1 VTLRVT
7 LTRAYRP
14 AARIGLAK
22 HMEKPL
28 SIILGIAVRTARMRA
43 GLTQEDVAER
53 IGMASEVY
61 GRMERGQMLPRVENL
76 RRLCL
81 VLNVPP
87 HELLGL
93 ESMVGRS
100 TFPWEE
106 ARPRADDTADMR
118 RLLRRL
124 RRLSPNQVKLLSLIA
139 GAMMSRGRSGKGRK
153 KAAVRGTASRES
165 M

>member
-1 VTLRVT
+1 
-7 LTRAYRP
+7 
-14 AARIGLAK
+14 
-22 HMEKPL
+22 MEKPL
-28 SIILGIAVRTARMRA
+28 SSILGLAVRNARVRA

-93 ESMVGRS
+93 DPSEFQG
-100 TFPWEE
+100 TFSLEQFK
-106 ARPRADDTADMR
+106 PRADDTIDMR
-118 RLLRRL
+118 RLLRRMRKL
-124 RRLSPNQVKLLSLIA
+124 TPTQVKLLSQIA
-139 GAMMSRGRSGKGRK
+139 GAMMAKGR
-153 KAAVRGTASRES
+153 ARSRRRAVGAREPE
-165 M
+165 

>member
-1 VTLRVT
+1 MDR
-7 LTRAYRP
+7 
-14 AARIGLAK
+14 
-22 HMEKPL
+22 PL
-28 SIILGIAVRTARMRA
+28 SSILGAAVRTARVRA

-93 ESMVGRS
+93 ETMAPGKGELPREEGR
-100 TFPWEE
+100 
-106 ARPRADDTADMR
+106 ARSDDPADMR

-124 RRLSPNQVKLLSLIA
+124 RRLNANQVKLLSLIA
-139 GAMMSRGRSGKGRK
+139 GAMLNKGRPKLRK
-153 KAAVRGTASRES
+153 KAMQSES
-165 M
+165 A

>member
-1 VTLRVT
+1 V
-7 LTRAYRP
+7 
-14 AARIGLAK
+14 
-22 HMEKPL
+22 
-28 SIILGIAVRTARMRA
+28 RA

-93 ESMVGRS
+93 ESMAPSRGELPR
-100 TFPWEE
+100 EDGK
-106 ARPRADDTADMR
+106 PRAEDTADMR
-118 RLLRRL
+118 RLLRRM
-124 RRLSPNQVKLLSLIA
+124 RRLNANQVKLLSLIA
-139 GAMMSRGRSGKGRK
+139 GAMMNKGKPG
-153 KAAVRGTASRES
+153 KARRRLALRELE
-165 M
+165 

>member
-1 VTLRVT
+1 
-7 LTRAYRP
+7 
-14 AARIGLAK
+14 
-22 HMEKPL
+22 MEKPL
-28 SIILGIAVRTARMRA
+28 SSILGVAVRNARMRA

-81 VLNVPP
+81 VLHVPP

-93 ESMVGRS
+93 EAS
-100 TFPWEE
+100 TFRGAFSVEDVK
-106 ARPRADDTADMR
+106 PRADDTADMR

-124 RRLSPNQVKLLSLIA
+124 RKLNVNQVKLLSQIS
-139 GAMMSRGRSGKGRK
+139 GAMMAKGRSRSRK
-153 KAAVRGTASRES
+153 RALLREPE
-165 M
+165 

>member
-1 VTLRVT
+1 
-7 LTRAYRP
+7 
-14 AARIGLAK
+14 
-22 HMEKPL
+22 MDKPL
-28 SIILGIAVRTARMRA
+28 SSILGAAVRNARVRA

-87 HELLGL
+87 DELLGL
-93 ESMVGRS
+93 ESMGES
-100 TFPWEE
+100 KGELPWEE
-106 ARPRADDTADMR
+106 AKPRGDDSADMR

-124 RRLSPNQVKLLSLIA
+124 RRLNATQVKLLSLIA
-139 GAMMSRGRSGKGRK
+139 GAMMNKGRPG
-153 KAAVRGTASRES
+153 KARKRTALRELD
-165 M
+165 

>member
-1 VTLRVT
+1 
-7 LTRAYRP
+7 
-14 AARIGLAK
+14 
-22 HMEKPL
+22 MEKPL
-28 SIILGIAVRTARMRA
+28 SSILGAAVRTARVRA

-87 HELLGL
+87 HILLGL
-93 ESMVGRS
+93 ESLAEG
-100 TFPWEE
+100 PLEPPQEE
-106 ARPRADDTADMR
+106 PEPRPRADDTSDMR

-124 RRLSPNQVKLLSLIA
+124 RKLNATQVKLLSLIA
-139 GAMMSRGRSGKGRK
+139 GAMMNKGKAGRGK
-153 KAAVRGTASRES
+153 KRAAPREPE
-165 M
+165 

>member
-1 VTLRVT
+1 
-7 LTRAYRP
+7 
-14 AARIGLAK
+14 
-22 HMEKPL
+22 MDKPL
-28 SIILGIAVRTARMRA
+28 SSILGVAVRTARVRA

-93 ESMVGRS
+93 ESMASGKGDLPRDEVK
-100 TFPWEE
+100 
-106 ARPRADDTADMR
+106 ARADDSADMR
-118 RLLRRL
+118 RLQRRL
-124 RRLSPNQVKLLSLIA
+124 RKLNANQVKLLSLVA
-139 GAMMSRGRSGKGRK
+139 GAMLNKGRLGKGRK
-153 KAAVRGTASRES
+153 RATPREPEE
-165 M
+165 

>member
-1 VTLRVT
+1 
-7 LTRAYRP
+7 
-14 AARIGLAK
+14 
-22 HMEKPL
+22 MEKPL
-28 SIILGIAVRTARMRA
+28 SSILGAAVRTARVRA

-87 HELLGL
+87 HILLGL
-93 ESMVGRS
+93 EALAEG
-100 TFPWEE
+100 PLEPPQEE
-106 ARPRADDTADMR
+106 PEPKLRADDTSDMR

-124 RRLSPNQVKLLSLIA
+124 RKLNATQVKLLSLIA
-139 GAMMSRGRSGKGRK
+139 GAMMNKGKAGRGK
-153 KAAVRGTASRES
+153 KRVAPRES
-165 M
+165 E

>member
-1 VTLRVT
+1 
-7 LTRAYRP
+7 
-14 AARIGLAK
+14 
-22 HMEKPL
+22 MEKPL
-28 SIILGIAVRTARMRA
+28 SSILGVAVRNARVRA

-93 ESMVGRS
+93 EPSAFRGAFSVEDMK
-100 TFPWEE
+100 
-106 ARPRADDTADMR
+106 PRADDTADMR

-124 RRLSPNQVKLLSLIA
+124 RKLNANQVKLLSQIS
-139 GAMMSRGRSGKGRK
+139 GAMMAKGRSR
-153 KAAVRGTASRES
+153 SRRRALPREPE
-165 M
+165 

>member
-1 VTLRVT
+1 
-7 LTRAYRP
+7 
-14 AARIGLAK
+14 
-22 HMEKPL
+22 MERPL
-28 SIILGIAVRTARMRA
+28 SSILGSAVRQARMRA

-93 ESMVGRS
+93 EEMVGKGASLPR
-100 TFPWEE
+100 EDIK
-106 ARPRADDTADMR
+106 PRADDSADMR

-124 RRLSPNQVKLLSLIA
+124 RKLGANQVKLLSLIA
-139 GAMMSRGRSGKGRK
+139 GAMMEKGARPTRNRK
-153 KAAVRGTASRES
+153 
-165 M
+165 

>member
-1 VTLRVT
+1 MERTL
-7 LTRAYRP
+7 
-14 AARIGLAK
+14 
-22 HMEKPL
+22 
-28 SIILGIAVRTARMRA
+28 SSILGAAVRTARMRA

-93 ESMVGRS
+93 ESMLGRS
-100 TFPWEE
+100 ASLPFED
-106 ARPRADDTADMR
+106 ARPRPDDSADMR

-124 RRLSPNQVKLLSLIA
+124 RKLNAHQVKLLSLIA
-139 GAMMSRGRSGKGRK
+139 GAMMEKGRTTRNRK
-153 KAAVRGTASRES
+153 
-165 M
+165 

>member
-1 VTLRVT
+1 MLPRNPEGYVRVRFLLRGQDWT
-7 LTRAYRP
+7 
-14 AARIGLAK
+14 GLARL
-22 HMEKPL
+22 MEKPL
-28 SIILGIAVRTARMRA
+28 SSILGIAVRNARVRA

-93 ESMVGRS
+93 DPSEFQG
-100 TFPWEE
+100 TFSLEQFK
-106 ARPRADDTADMR
+106 PRADDTIDMR
-118 RLLRRL
+118 RLLRRMRKL
-124 RRLSPNQVKLLSLIA
+124 TPTQVKLLSQIA
-139 GAMMSRGRSGKGRK
+139 GAMMARGRFRNRRR
-153 KAAVRGTASRES
+153 AALREPE
-165 M
+165 

>member
-1 VTLRVT
+1 
-7 LTRAYRP
+7 
-14 AARIGLAK
+14 
-22 HMEKPL
+22 MDKPL
-28 SIILGIAVRTARMRA
+28 SSILGAAVRTARVRA

-93 ESMVGRS
+93 ETMAPGKGELHREDGKPRS
-100 TFPWEE
+100 
-106 ARPRADDTADMR
+106 DDPADMR

-124 RRLSPNQVKLLSLIA
+124 RKLNATQVKLLSLIA
-139 GAMMSRGRSGKGRK
+139 GAMLNKGRHGKSRK
-153 KAAVRGTASRES
+153 KASRE
-165 M
+165 MD

>member
-1 VTLRVT
+1 
-7 LTRAYRP
+7 
-14 AARIGLAK
+14 
-22 HMEKPL
+22 MEKPL
-28 SIILGIAVRTARMRA
+28 SSILGIAVRNARVRA

-93 ESMVGRS
+93 DASDFRGPFSAEDVK
-100 TFPWEE
+100 
-106 ARPRADDTADMR
+106 PRADDSADMR

-124 RRLSPNQVKLLSLIA
+124 RKLSATQVKLLSQIS
-139 GAMMSRGRSGKGRK
+139 GAMMARGRHGRGRK
-153 KAAVRGTASRES
+153 RVVGLRDPE
-165 M
+165 

>member
-1 VTLRVT
+1 
-7 LTRAYRP
+7 
-14 AARIGLAK
+14 
-22 HMEKPL
+22 MEKPL
-28 SIILGIAVRTARMRA
+28 SSILGVAVRNARMRA

-93 ESMVGRS
+93 EAPAFKGSFAV
-100 TFPWEE
+100 EDLK
-106 ARPRADDTADMR
+106 PRADDTADMR

-124 RRLSPNQVKLLSLIA
+124 RKLSPTQVKLLSQIS
-139 GAMMSRGRSGKGRK
+139 GAMMARGRHARSRK
-153 KAAVRGTASRES
+153 RLALREPD
-165 M
+165 

>member
-1 VTLRVT
+1 
-7 LTRAYRP
+7 
-14 AARIGLAK
+14 
-22 HMEKPL
+22 MDKPL
-28 SIILGIAVRTARMRA
+28 SSILGAAVRNARVRA

-93 ESMVGRS
+93 ETMAPNRGELPR
-100 TFPWEE
+100 EDGK
-106 ARPRADDTADMR
+106 ARAEDTADMR

-124 RRLSPNQVKLLSLIA
+124 RRLNANQVKLLSLIA
-139 GAMMSRGRSGKGRK
+139 GAMMNKGKPGKGKRRS
-153 KAAVRGTASRES
+153 ALRELE
-165 M
+165 

>member
-1 VTLRVT
+1 
-7 LTRAYRP
+7 
-14 AARIGLAK
+14 
-22 HMEKPL
+22 MEKPL
-28 SIILGIAVRTARMRA
+28 SSILGAAVRTARMRA

-93 ESMVGRS
+93 EFMATGKGELPR
-100 TFPWEE
+100 ED
-106 ARPRADDTADMR
+106 ARPRADETADMR
-118 RLLRRL
+118 RLQRRL
-124 RRLSPNQVKLLSLIA
+124 RKLSAAQVKLLSLIS
-139 GAMMSRGRSGKGRK
+139 GAMMNKGKGGKAK
-153 KAAVRGTASRES
+153 KRAARES
-165 M
+165 E

>member
-1 VTLRVT
+1 
-7 LTRAYRP
+7 
-14 AARIGLAK
+14 
-22 HMEKPL
+22 MEKPL
-28 SIILGIAVRTARMRA
+28 SSTLGAAVRTARMRA

-93 ESMVGRS
+93 DPE
-100 TFPWEE
+100 TFRGAFAWDEVK
-106 ARPRADDTADMR
+106 PRADDTADVR

-124 RRLSPNQVKLLSLIA
+124 RKLNSNQVKLLSLIA
-139 GAMMSRGRSGKGRK
+139 GAMMNKGKVGKSK
-153 KAAVRGTASRES
+153 K
-165 M
+165 

>member
-1 VTLRVT
+1 
-7 LTRAYRP
+7 
-14 AARIGLAK
+14 
-22 HMEKPL
+22 MEKPL
-28 SIILGIAVRTARMRA
+28 SSVLGAAVRTARMRA

-93 ESMVGRS
+93 DPDSFRGAFSWDEVK
-100 TFPWEE
+100 
-106 ARPRADDTADMR
+106 PRGDDTADVR

-124 RRLSPNQVKLLSLIA
+124 RKLSTNQVKLLSLIA
-139 GAMMSRGRSGKGRK
+139 GAMMNKGKAGKGK
-153 KAAVRGTASRES
+153 K
-165 M
+165 

>member
-1 VTLRVT
+1 M
-7 LTRAYRP
+7 TRP
-14 AARIGLAK
+14 
-22 HMEKPL
+22 MDKPL
-28 SIILGIAVRTARMRA
+28 SSILGAAVRTARVRA

-87 HELLGL
+87 QELLGL
-93 ESMVGRS
+93 ESISAGKGDL
-100 TFPWEE
+100 PWEE
-106 ARPRADDTADMR
+106 AKPRADDTADMR

-124 RRLSPNQVKLLSLIA
+124 RKLNANQVKLLSLIA
-139 GAMMSRGRSGKGRK
+139 GAMMNKGRPGKGRK
-153 KAAVRGTASRES
+153 KSALRELE
-165 M
+165 

>member
-1 VTLRVT
+1 
-7 LTRAYRP
+7 
-14 AARIGLAK
+14 
-22 HMEKPL
+22 MDKPL
-28 SIILGIAVRTARMRA
+28 SSILGAAVRTARVRA

-93 ESMVGRS
+93 ESMVLGKGDLPREEGRS
-100 TFPWEE
+100 
-106 ARPRADDTADMR
+106 RSDDTADMR
-118 RLLRRL
+118 RLQRRL
-124 RRLSPNQVKLLSLIA
+124 RRLNATQVKLLSLIA
-139 GAMMSRGRSGKGRK
+139 GAMLNKGRPGK
-153 KAAVRGTASRES
+153 NRRKAAHRELG
-165 M
+165 

>member
-1 VTLRVT
+1 
-7 LTRAYRP
+7 
-14 AARIGLAK
+14 
-22 HMEKPL
+22 MEKPL
-28 SIILGIAVRTARMRA
+28 SSILGLAVRTARVRA

-93 ESMVGRS
+93 DASAFKSAFSVEDHK
-100 TFPWEE
+100 
-106 ARPRADDTADMR
+106 ARADESADMR
-118 RLLRRL
+118 RLMRRL
-124 RRLSPNQVKLLSLIA
+124 RKLSATQVKLLSQIS
-139 GAMMSRGRSGKGRK
+139 GAMMARSRHGRGRKRLSLH
-153 KAAVRGTASRES
+153 EPD
-165 M
+165 